1 MLSSKTDA
9 VISQF
14 ANKLRCEWLSVRQ
27 EEQLSPGTAL
37 SVTSPAAQ
45 LLMDELSGSPEKAL
59 VTFGEGMFL

>member
-1 MLSSKTDA
+1 MFSSKTGA

-27 EEQLSPGTAL
+27 ESSCPLGTVL

-45 LLMDELSGSPEKAL
+45 LLMDELSRSGEKAL